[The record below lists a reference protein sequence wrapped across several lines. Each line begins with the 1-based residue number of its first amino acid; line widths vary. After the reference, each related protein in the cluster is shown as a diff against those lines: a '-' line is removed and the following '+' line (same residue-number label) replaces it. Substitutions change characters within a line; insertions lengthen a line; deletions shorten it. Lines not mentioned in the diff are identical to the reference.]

1 MTHNATSEA
10 SPGDGLQPVSLQQQ
24 HRQVVQPVEGA
35 DTDGADVIVGQAEL
49 QQPGG
54 KRPRH
59 RPQVVV
65 VGEKVAES
73 REVVQGGP
81 LQLDTLQ
88 LVVVQDEPA
97 QIGEF
102 GQRR

>member
-1 MTHNATSEA
+1 MQ
-10 SPGDGLQPVSLQQQ
+10 L
-24 HRQVVQPVEGA
+24 VEGVGT
-35 DTDGADVIVGQAEL
+35 DTADVVVGQAEL
-49 QQPGG
+49 QQTGG
-54 KRPRH
+54 KRRRD

-73 REVVQGGP
+73 REVVHGGS
-81 LQLDTLQ
+81 LQLHTLQ

-97 QIGEF
+97 QIGEV